1 MLIDTFGFDYA
12 IYVMLYF
19 LFVLFLSSVTS
30 SFGFV
35 LQYRAS
41 LYLRLPWNSPSSPC
55 LSPSSA
61 GITGVTHRTWLI
73 AIFLFCYFFE
83 MGPHCVDLAGLEH
96 PVWLVMV
103 LNSWSPC
110 LYCLYLCSVW
120 ILCQHLWCCVLPQSL
135 PVSGH
140 WCEYSN
146 VGLRVSQLG
155 LAWALFW
162 RIDCQKI
169 P

>member
-1 MLIDTFGFDYA
+1 MFQIPLSLALCNVTFENSIYVQSPIHTPTESLTFKHMFISFIFIVLIDTFGFDYA

-103 LNSWSPC
+103 LNS
-110 LYCLYLCSVW
+110 
-120 ILCQHLWCCVLPQSL
+120 
-135 PVSGH
+135 
-140 WCEYSN
+140 
-146 VGLRVSQLG
+146 
-155 LAWALFW
+155 
-162 RIDCQKI
+162 
-169 P
+169 